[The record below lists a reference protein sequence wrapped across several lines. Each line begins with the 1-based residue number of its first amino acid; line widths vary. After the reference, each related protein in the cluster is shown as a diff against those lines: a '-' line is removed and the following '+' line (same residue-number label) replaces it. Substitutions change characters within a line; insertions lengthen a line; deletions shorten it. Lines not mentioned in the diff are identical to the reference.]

1 MIMNYIKNNSMD
13 EFNMHLKKQIEN
25 IRIKIMNTKSPD
37 NNNIHIFINASKQ
50 SSGYINY
57 RKDIDNIIKK
67 GTSVIIYYLTD
78 KDIVKQYG
86 PIPNTNEYHDDLFLL
101 ICDDVKY
108 NMTQYIDIIY
118 KYIDDNMIDNYL
130 VYY

>member
-1 MIMNYIKNNSMD
+1 MNYIKNNNMD
-13 EFNMHLKKQIEN
+13 EFNTHLKKQIEN
-25 IRIKIMNTKSPD
+25 IRTKIMNTKSNDPSI
-37 NNNIHIFINASKQ
+37 IHIFINASKQ

-57 RKDIDNIIKK
+57 RKDIDNIVKK
-67 GTSVIIYYLTD
+67 SSSVIIYYLTD

-118 KYIDDNMIDNYL
+118 KYIDDNMINNYL

>member
-1 MIMNYIKNNSMD
+1 MNYIKNNSMD
-13 EFNMHLKKQIEN
+13 EFKMHLKKQIEN
-25 IRIKIMNTKSPD
+25 IRTKIMNTKSTD
-37 NNNIHIFINASKQ
+37 NNIINIFINASNQ

-67 GTSVIIYYLTD
+67 GSSVIIYYLTD

-118 KYIDDNMIDNYL
+118 KYIDDNMINNYL

>member
-25 IRIKIMNTKSPD
+25 IRTKIMNTNSHD
-37 NNNIHIFINASKQ
+37 TDNIHIFINASKQ

-67 GTSVIIYYLTD
+67 SSSVIIYYLTD

-118 KYIDDNMIDNYL
+118 KYIDDNMINNYL

>member
-25 IRIKIMNTKSPD
+25 IRIKIINTNSHD
-37 NNNIHIFINASKQ
+37 TDNIHIFINASKQ

-67 GTSVIIYYLTD
+67 SSSVIIYYLTD

-108 NMTQYIDIIY
+108 NMTQYIDILY
-118 KYIDDNMIDNYL
+118 RYIDDNMINNYL